1 MEKTKKILFVSGSL
15 NRGGAQRVISLLA
28 NKYAEMG
35 WEVHIALIL
44 FNVVGYEISDNIVIH
59 DLAHGKS
66 VKNAFKWIKELKK
79 TIKDVAPS
87 VIVSF
92 VGRINLITM
101 LAAKGSGVPVVL
113 SERNDPLH
121 DRRSSLERSLCRK
134 YYRKANR
141 VIFQTE
147 YQAQAYGDI
156 VKNGVIIP
164 NPISAPV
171 FEGEHPVKDIVCVGK
186 LMDQKNHAMM
196 INAYAKIASEFPD
209 TNVWIY
215 GEGDK
220 RAELENLVKY
230 LGLESVIHMPGNS
243 DKIFDVMQS
252 NEYFVMCSDYE
263 GLSNA
268 LLEAMRS
275 GMICISTEWN
285 GITDVIKD
293 GQNGYLVPVGDVEAL
308 SDKLRMVLSSD
319 NSDIRRN
326 SIETGKKYSCDI
338 VLERWVNEING
349 LAL

>member
-1 MEKTKKILFVSGSL
+1 MEKTKKILFVTGSL

-79 TIKDVAPS
+79 TIKGVAPS

-121 DRRSSLERSLCRK
+121 DRRGSLERSLCRK
-134 YYRKANR
+134 YYRKADR

-164 NPISAPV
+164 NPISAPI

-196 INAYAKIASEFPD
+196 INSYAKITSEFPD

-220 RAELENLVKY
+220 R
-230 LGLESVIHMPGNS
+230 S
-243 DKIFDVMQS
+243 
-252 NEYFVMCSDYE
+252 
-263 GLSNA
+263 
-268 LLEAMRS
+268 
-275 GMICISTEWN
+275 
-285 GITDVIKD
+285 
-293 GQNGYLVPVGDVEAL
+293 
-308 SDKLRMVLSSD
+308 
-319 NSDIRRN
+319 
-326 SIETGKKYSCDI
+326 
-338 VLERWVNEING
+338 
-349 LAL
+349 